1 MRRNTYAFCF
11 LVLALVG
18 WGGCS
23 SSPSPKESKSAA
35 KPLDKVQGKIQ
46 EMLRETTATDV
57 ALNAGGPSVYLLQ
70 GLRRYRLFFRTATE
84 IDATQQY
91 VVEGINA
98 QKAIDAI
105 GDPDQ
110 GKNGYPLASSC
121 SRVVKMAW
129 PGLAMDVTDLH
140 AEVLCARIKR
150 YPARAVFLV
159 TRLHTVTEQEKDKEA
174 AKTATAG
181 GEEVAEVTV
190 PAEKQSAL
198 LIEGPTVQTAPL
210 WSPAGGTV
218 RCKLVIDEN
227 GKVYDLQ
234 TGVQLCES
242 VPWSQFH
249 YKPTLKRGKPVM
261 VETEVEVK
269 FEPRK

>member
-1 MRRNTYAFCF
+1 MCRSTYAFCF
-11 LVLALVG
+11 CVLALVG

-35 KPLDKVQGKIQ
+35 KALDKIQGKIQ
-46 EMLRETTATDV
+46 EMLRETTAADV

-84 IDATQQY
+84 IDASQHY
-91 VVEGINA
+91 VVEGIDA

-121 SRVVKMAW
+121 ERVVKMAW

-140 AEVLCARIKR
+140 AEVLCTRIKR
-150 YPARAVFLV
+150 YPARPLFLV
-159 TRLHTVTEQEKDKEA
+159 TKLHTVTDKEKDKETGKA
-174 AKTATAG
+174 AGAG

-198 LIEGPTVQTAPL
+198 LIEGPTVETAPL

-218 RCKLVIDEN
+218 RCKLVIDED
-227 GKVYDLQ
+227 GRVYDLE

-242 VPWSQFH
+242 VPWSQFR
-249 YKPTLKRGKPVM
+249 YKPTVRRGKPVM
-261 VETEVEVK
+261 VETEVDVK
-269 FEPRK
+269 FQPRK